1 MRITQIQ
8 HTIESEEIMSKLRKR
23 YTPEFK
29 QEAIALWQ
37 TSEKSAAEIEKDL
50 GITPGMLYQ
59 WKKELKRKVAAEAD
73 GSVAEVAELKR
84 LKKELALVTQERDIL
99 KKAVSIFSRPNE

>member
-1 MRITQIQ
+1 
-8 HTIESEEIMSKLRKR
+8 MSKTRKR

-37 TSEKSAAEIEKDL
+37 ASEKSATEIEEDL
-50 GITPGMLYQ
+50 GITHGLLYQ
-59 WKKELKRKVAAEAD
+59 WNKAAKKKAAEEAD
-73 GSVAEVAELKR
+73 GSAAEAAEIKR
-84 LKKELALVTQERDIL
+84 LKKELALVKQERDIL

>member
-8 HTIESEEIMSKLRKR
+8 HTIESEEIMSKTRKR
-23 YTPEFK
+23 YKLEFK

-37 TSEKSAAEIEKDL
+37 ASEKSATEIERDL
-50 GITPGMLYQ
+50 GITHGMLYQ
-59 WKKELKRKVAAEAD
+59 WTKELRKEAAANGSAVEAAEI
-73 GSVAEVAELKR
+73 KR
-84 LKKELALVTQERDIL
+84 LKKELALVQQERDIL